1 MKKVYL
7 LALASAIIASIT
19 VFFYVNSNENGMVYS
34 SLKKANVIV
43 ANTEIPKG
51 TIISSSLVS
60 EKMIPIEAVN
70 PTAITDIKKVLG
82 MVATNDILSGEQI
95 NTKRL
100 ADKGEKSTSG
110 LSYELPKGFCAMTV
124 PVDENTSVGN
134 NIQKG
139 DKVDV
144 IQILSKTLS
153 NNITIMEPTYLFN
166 DIQVIRVGT
175 IAEQSS
181 SAQSEN
187 STNKNTTSNT
197 QNAPTNSNIYKSVTL
212 VLTSEQALNLNYAL
226 ANGSIK
232 LVLKP
237 AIAY

>member
-19 VFFYVNSNENGMVYS
+19 VFFYVQSNENGMIYS
-34 SLKKANVIV
+34 SLKKTNIIV
-43 ANTEIPKG
+43 ANIDISKG
-51 TIISSSLVS
+51 TIITSALVS
-60 EKMIPIEAVN
+60 EEMIPIEAVN
-70 PTAITDIKKVLG
+70 PTAITDINKVIG

-95 NTKRL
+95 NSKRL
-100 ADKGEKSTSG
+100 GIKGEKSISG
-110 LSYELPKGFCAMTV
+110 LSYELPKESCAMTV

-144 IQILSKTLS
+144 IQILSKTIS
-153 NNITIMEPTYLFN
+153 NNLTIMEPTYLLH

-175 IAEQSS
+175 IVEQNTSV
-181 SAQSEN
+181 QSEN
-187 STNKNTTSNT
+187 PSNTNTTSNT
-197 QNAPTNSNIYKSVTL
+197 QKAPTDSIIYKSVTL
-212 VLTSEQALNLNYAL
+212 VLTSEQALNLNYAI

-237 AIAY
+237 AVEY